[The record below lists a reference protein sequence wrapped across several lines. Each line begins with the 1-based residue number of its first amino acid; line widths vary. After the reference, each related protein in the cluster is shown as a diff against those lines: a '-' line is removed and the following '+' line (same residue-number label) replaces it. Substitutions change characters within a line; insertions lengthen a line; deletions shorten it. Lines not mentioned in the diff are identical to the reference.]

1 MENLE
6 PVLSLKGI
14 SKHFPGVKA
23 LDEVSLDLYEGKVT
37 ALLGENGAGKS
48 TLMKIISGVYTL
60 DAGEILYQGVSKRF
74 KNPREAQEEGITII
88 HQELNLIQSL
98 SIGENIFLGREPK
111 QFGKIN
117 WSKLWAESE
126 ALLSRLGLK
135 RSPKHLVSELSLAEQ
150 QLVEIAKAL
159 SFNAKVIIMDEPTD
173 ALTETETKQLF
184 KLIGELKQ
192 EKKAIV
198 FISHRLEEI
207 FEVCD
212 HISILR
218 DGRPVCHGL
227 VSDFDQGR
235 IIENMV
241 GRKLEEQYPY
251 CPSQPG
257 EVVLAVEDLSNAHI
271 HQMNFEVK
279 AGEVFGIAGLVGAG
293 RTELAKTLFG
303 LYNQTSG
310 RVTLCGKRVA
320 FKHPSQAIAAGLMY
334 ISEDR
339 KGEGLVLG
347 LSVGENMTLSAL
359 KGYTDK
365 LGRIDKKKEKSAIQG
380 YIDKM
385 AIKTPSANQ
394 VIKLLSGGNQQKVAI
409 AKGILCQPKVL
420 ILDEPTRGVDVGA
433 KKEIYEIINSL
444 KANGMAVIVISSEM
458 PELLGISDRIMV
470 VHEGK
475 NKACLDRSEASQ
487 ERIMRAAL
495 Q

>member
-1 MENLE
+1 MDNLQ
-6 PVLSLKGI
+6 PVLSLKAI
-14 SKHFPGVKA
+14 SKSFPGVKA
-23 LDEVSLDLYEGKVT
+23 LDQVSLDLYEGKVT

-60 DAGEILYQGVSKRF
+60 DAGEIVYNGTKVHF
-74 KNPREAQEEGITII
+74 KNPKEAQEDGIAII

-98 SIGENIFLGREPK
+98 SIGENIFLGREPVA
-111 QFGKIN
+111 FGKIQ
-117 WSKLWAESE
+117 WSLLWTQAES
-126 ALLSRLGLK
+126 LLKRIGLK
-135 RSPKHLVSELSLAEQ
+135 RSSKTLVSELSLAEQ

-184 KLIGELKQ
+184 ALIRELKA
-192 EKKAIV
+192 ENKAIV
-198 FISHRLEEI
+198 FISHRLEEV

-218 DGRPVCHGL
+218 DGRPVCHGM
-227 VSDFDQGR
+227 VEDFNQEK

-251 CPSQPG
+251 CPAG
-257 EVVLAVEDLSNAHI
+257 EGKVMLAVKDLTNEDVDHMS
-271 HQMNFEVK
+271 FEVRT
-279 AGEVFGIAGLVGAG
+279 GEVFGIAGLVGAG

-303 LYNQTSG
+303 QIDYKLGQVVLDG
-310 RVTLCGKRVA
+310 EIVKFR
-320 FKHPSQAIAAGLMY
+320 HPSQAIQKGLMY

-339 KGEGLVLG
+339 KGEGLILG
-347 LSVGENMTLSAL
+347 LSVSENMTLSAL
-359 KGYTDK
+359 RRFSGIGGKINRKQEGESVTNF
-365 LGRIDKKKEKSAIQG
+365 IE
-380 YIDKM
+380 KM
-385 AIKTPSANQ
+385 AIKTPSAQ
-394 VIKLLSGGNQQKVAI
+394 QMIKLLSGGNQQKVAI
-409 AKGILCQPKVL
+409 AKGILCEPKVL

-433 KKEIYEIINSL
+433 KKEIYEIINHL

-475 NKACLDRSEASQ
+475 NKACLNRSEASQ
-487 ERIMRAAL
+487 ERIMSAAL

>member
-6 PVLSLKGI
+6 PVLSLKEI
-14 SKHFPGVKA
+14 TKAFPGVKA
-23 LDEVSLDLYEGKVT
+23 LDKVSLDLYEGKVT

-60 DAGEILYQGVSKRF
+60 DEGEILYQGSSKRF

-98 SIGENIFLGREPK
+98 SIGENIFLGREPLML
-111 QFGKIN
+111 GKIA
-117 WSKLWAESE
+117 WRKLWSDSE
-126 ALLSRLGLK
+126 KLLARLGLK
-135 RSPKHLVSELSLAEQ
+135 CSPKTLVSQLSLAQQ
-150 QLVEIAKAL
+150 QLVEIAKAI

-184 KLIGELKQ
+184 KLIKDLKD
-192 EKKAIV
+192 ENKAIV

-227 VSDFDQGR
+227 VEDYTQES

-251 CPSQPG
+251 CPSKSG
-257 EVVLAVEDLSNAHI
+257 EVILSVSELNNEHV
-271 HQMNFEVK
+271 HNMSFEVR

-303 LYNQTSG
+303 LYGRKSG
-310 RVTLCGKRVA
+310 EVKLDSKSVR
-320 FKHPSQAIAAGLMY
+320 FKHPSEAIEVGLMY

-359 KGYTDK
+359 KAYSKSSGQ
-365 LGRIDKKKEKSAIQG
+365 INKKKEQEAIQG
-380 YIDKM
+380 YIEKM
-385 AIKTPSANQ
+385 AIKTPSSKQ
-394 VIKLLSGGNQQKVAI
+394 IIKLLSGGNQQKVAI

-433 KKEIYEIINSL
+433 KKEIYEIINTL

-475 NKACLDRSEASQ
+475 KKACFDRSEASQ
-487 ERIMRAAL
+487 ERIMSAAL